1 MTVSES
7 AVTRVDNHATITI
20 GEDSHDTN
28 TVTNPLPPKTV
39 NVNDST
45 TPTDDGLEVKVGDKL
60 HYHVDYVNTTSAQ
73 VDSVTITDVVPTG
86 TDYVEGSADNGGTYD
101 AATKT
106 VTWTLGPVAA
116 GASVRVSFAVTVS
129 ESAVTR
135 VDNHATITIGEDS
148 HDTNTVTNPMATPVT
163 DDPSVTKAY
172 VGDSASDATFT
183 FTLTQVSNTIGLA
196 SNPMPNGSDAKAV
209 ETSVTGQGSSEFG
222 VITFTRP
229 GTYVYK
235 VTEDNDG
242 QSGWTY
248 DSETFTLTYVVEQDG
263 LGLKQTKTI
272 TKADGTEVD
281 SAKFTNTYTKTTPN
295 PPKVAKKTPF
305 TGDETPM
312 GTMAMLVLS
321 AGALLL
327 VSGAIR
333 KRRDRRSQG

>member
-135 VDNHATITIGEDS
+135 VDNHATIDRK
-148 HDTNTVTNPMATPVT
+148 
-163 DDPSVTKAY
+163 SV
-172 VGDSASDATFT
+172 V
-183 FTLTQVSNTIGLA
+183 
-196 SNPMPNGSDAKAV
+196 
-209 ETSVTGQGSSEFG
+209 
-222 VITFTRP
+222 
-229 GTYVYK
+229 
-235 VTEDNDG
+235 
-242 QSGWTY
+242 
-248 DSETFTLTYVVEQDG
+248 
-263 LGLKQTKTI
+263 
-272 TKADGTEVD
+272 
-281 SAKFTNTYTKTTPN
+281 
-295 PPKVAKKTPF
+295 
-305 TGDETPM
+305 
-312 GTMAMLVLS
+312 
-321 AGALLL
+321 
-327 VSGAIR
+327 
-333 KRRDRRSQG
+333 